1 MKKILI
7 CVALACCLTA
17 AAHSND
23 NDTIVVEKPRR
34 VRIIS
39 SDSLQRVEVWG
50 SSTNPSYH
58 YESNI
63 QVVDSNYV
71 STSALNDNTWN
82 FSFSVFP
89 KQIRAE
95 SQCVSV
101 KCDSVQAS
109 VMQ

>member
-7 CVALACCLTA
+7 CAALACCLTA

-23 NDTIVVEKPRR
+23 NDTVVVEKPRR

-58 YESNI
+58 YESKI
-63 QVVDSNYV
+63 QVFYSHILSN
-71 STSALNDNTWN
+71 
-82 FSFSVFP
+82 
-89 KQIRAE
+89 
-95 SQCVSV
+95 
-101 KCDSVQAS
+101 
-109 VMQ
+109 